1 MGRYLIIGAIATS
14 LLTVILGFLNKGK
27 LDATK
32 ALAAEFQT
40 KAEQTEQSL
49 RKTEG
54 DLKTTKDE
62 LATANAEKDQAMTQA
77 KSAQA
82 SADEAKN
89 KLAELET
96 QISQKAGEI
105 TKLQADLDAKQAELE
120 QARNAA
126 PATAAAPSEDTVA
139 KLAEQET
146 IIAKLQADLDAAR
159 AQAQELQ
166 TEKANRMAMKMRD
179 GLQGRILAV
188 NRAWNFVVLGLGDKN
203 GVVNNAEML
212 VKRGNTLIG
221 RVRITSVEPTTSI
234 ADIDVSSV
242 PAGVEISPGD
252 SVIFQSVSEI
262 N

>member
-27 LDATK
+27 LDSAR
-32 ALAAEFQT
+32 AAAADFEAQVQQT
-40 KAEQTEQSL
+40 KQTLTQTE
-49 RKTEG
+49 G
-54 DLKTTKDE
+54 NLKAVKDD

-89 KLAELET
+89 KLSELEN

-105 TKLQADLDAKQAELE
+105 AKLQADLDAKQAELE
-120 QARNAA
+120 QARSAA
-126 PATAAAPSEDTVA
+126 PTTPTFPSDDTVA

-146 IIAKLQADLDAAR
+146 VIAKLQADLDAAR

-166 TEKANRMAMKMRD
+166 TEKANRMALKMRD

-252 SVIFQSVSEI
+252 SVIFQSASEI